1 MPRGNKI
8 LIRSGT
14 TTPSASDFATNEPAW
29 DRTAKKLYVKAGDGT
44 MVEIGAGGGGTTE
57 ILEYATTASFPAT
70 GTTARIYLA
79 TDTSRLYRWDS
90 SGVYVELG
98 AISAYDSR
106 WEWFKPLA
114 PSNVVGTAGNAQVS
128 LTWTGNGFARGPN
141 LDYLIQYSS
150 NGGTTWTNFSDSYS
164 DLTSATVT
172 GLQNEVSYVFR
183 VAAVSGIGTGP
194 WSAASAAVTPTAGDA
209 LWSKVRLL
217 LSMDGSNNGTSF
229 TDASLE
235 AQTVTRGGS
244 AVTVTGVKK
253 FGTASGYFAASG
265 DHLSVAD
272 ASSLE
277 LGSRDF
283 AIEMWINTTN
293 SSQYSTLISRCPN
306 SFGGG
311 MWTLMMNHASATAG
325 DLAFYVGDVSTGS
338 PTLLGGSGLR
348 DGAWHHIAVSRSGSA
363 WNLYVDGT
371 RVATATSSA
380 TIADISGAVRIG
392 DDQFYGRQY
401 VGYIDDLRVTVGS
414 ARYTGASITA
424 PTSAMPSVSATA
436 WTPADLSPT
445 LWLDASVASSLYDA
459 TSGGSL
465 TGSGGTVRRW
475 EDQSGNG
482 NHVTGS
488 DGPTRSVASI
498 NSRDSLAFAGPPL
511 TRSALNLS
519 SASAASLF
527 AVIKFATSGDQVG
540 VAFGTGSSYA
550 ALTIEANLRSAGQHS
565 ASFGSNSGA
574 TENQATGGTVNNT
587 TRAFGAVYGS
597 SVGKLY
603 IGGTS
608 VATVSR
614 AQTLNSGSGF
624 SVGAYFASGYALS
637 GNICEIVYV
646 PSEMTTGEIASLQS
660 YFATKWGV

>member
-1 MPRGNKI
+1 MPRKAKI
-8 LIRSGT
+8 LFRSGT
-14 TTPSASDFATNEPAW
+14 VAPTATDFDVGEVAW
-29 DRTAKKLYVKAGDGT
+29 DKTAKKLYVKAADNS
-44 MVEIGAGGGGTTE
+44 MVEIGAG
-57 ILEYATTASFPAT
+57 AT
-70 GTTARIYLA
+70 
-79 TDTSRLYRWDS
+79 
-90 SGVYVELG
+90 
-98 AISAYDSR
+98 DSR
-106 WEWFKPLA
+106 WDLFLPPA
-114 PSNVVGTAGNAQVS
+114 PTSVSATAGNAQATV
-128 LTWTGNGFARGPN
+128 TWSAPTVLSQTPITSYT
-141 LDYLIQYSS
+141 LQTST
-150 NGGTTWTNFSDSYS
+150 NGGTTWSSAGTSST
-164 DLTSATVT
+164 TSATITSLSNGTTYSV
-172 GLQNEVSYVFR
+172 R
-183 VAAVSGIGTGP
+183 VAATNGIGQGA
-194 WSAASAAVTPTAGDA
+194 WSSTASVTPVAGDT

-217 LSMDGSNNGTSF
+217 LSMDGSNDGTSF

-235 AQTVTRGGS
+235 AQTVTRSGG
-244 AVTVTGVKK
+244 AVTATGTKK
-253 FGTASGYFAASG
+253 YGTASAYFATSG
-265 DHLSVAD
+265 DYLNVAD
-272 ASSLE
+272 VLSLE
-277 LGSRDF
+277 LAARDF

-293 SSQYSTLISRCPN
+293 GSQYSTLISRVPN
-306 SFGGG
+306 SFASG
-311 MWTLMMNHASATAG
+311 MWTLMMNHDSATAG

-348 DGAWHHIAVSRSGSA
+348 DGAWHHVAVSRSGST

-371 RVATATSSA
+371 RVATTTSSA
-380 TIADISGAVRIG
+380 TIADISGDIRIG
-392 DDQFYGRQY
+392 GDQFYGRQY

-414 ARYTGASITA
+414 ARYAGASITV
-424 PTSAMPSVSATA
+424 PTSAMPSASATA

-565 ASFGSNSGA
+565 ATFGSNSGA

-646 PSEMTTGEIASLQS
+646 PSAMTTGEIASLQS